1 MSRLALL
8 VGSLSTM
15 VTFTA
20 AGQLASPRDTTRA
33 TIGSATI
40 LVDYGRPS
48 KRGRKIIGELVPF
61 GSVWRTGAN
70 EATTVVTNQPLKLGT
85 LVVPA
90 GKHTIW
96 TLPGPTGWKLIINN
110 QTGQWGTDYDPK
122 QDLGR
127 VDMQVSTLPAEV
139 EKFTIKVTPAG
150 AKGGVLALEWETTRV
165 EMPFTIQ

>member
-1 MSRLALL
+1 MSRLLLL
-8 VGSLSTM
+8 VGSLSMT
-15 VTFTA
+15 VTLSA

-33 TIGSATI
+33 TIGAATI

-70 EATTVVTNQPLKLGT
+70 EATTLVTNKPLKLGS
-85 LVVPA
+85 LLVPA
-90 GKHTIW
+90 GAHTIW

-122 QDLGR
+122 QDLGQ
-127 VDMQVSTLPAEV
+127 VDMQVSQLPAEV
-139 EKFTIKVTPAG
+139 EKFTIKITPG
-150 AKGGVLALEWETTRV
+150 PGGGVLALEWETTRV
-165 EMPFTIQ
+165 AVPLTIQ